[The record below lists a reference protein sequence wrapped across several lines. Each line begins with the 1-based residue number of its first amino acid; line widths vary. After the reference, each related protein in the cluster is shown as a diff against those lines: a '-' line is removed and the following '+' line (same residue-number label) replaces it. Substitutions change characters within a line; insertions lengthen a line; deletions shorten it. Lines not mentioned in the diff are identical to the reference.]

1 MFMSEKDVQKDAQ
14 HRLERSG
21 HLRLLRV
28 FNENFTAID
37 IASPLLSFDAESKAM
52 KVLRVLEQKGM
63 HVAGVRLDGVIAG
76 YILRDKLSKGTCED
90 FLHSF
95 DNEAT
100 LEASTGMPEVIKAL
114 EGRERIFLT
123 IFGVVAGLLRKDD
136 LEKPAARM
144 WLFGMIS
151 LIEMSVTEAIK
162 KRFKDDSWSELV
174 SPARLSKA
182 QALFEERRQSNVP
195 CDLLSCLQL
204 IDKGTVFMKDLKL
217 RSTTIYES
225 RRSGERDV
233 KKLVRLRNHLAHSH
247 NLMPDNWDAIVILAK
262 RFDKIVSNVYNIN
275 ERLKAIEGNE

>member
-1 MFMSEKDVQKDAQ
+1 MSEKEVQEESQ
-14 HRLERSG
+14 QRLQRSG

-37 IASPLLSFDAESKAM
+37 IASPLLSFDADSNTE
-52 KVLRVLEQKGM
+52 KVLRVLEEKGLDA
-63 HVAGVRLDGVIAG
+63 AGVRLDGAIAG
-76 YILRDKLSKGTCED
+76 YVLRDELSGGTCED

-100 LEASTGMPEVIKAL
+100 LEASAGMPEVIKAL
-114 EGRERIFLT
+114 ENRERLFLT
-123 IFGVVAGLLRKDD
+123 IFGVVAGLLRKMD

-162 KRFKDDSWSELV
+162 KHFKDDSWQALV

-195 CDLLSCLQL
+195 CDLISCLQL

-217 RSTTIYES
+217 RSTTVYES
-225 RRSGERDV
+225 RRSGEKDV
-233 KKLVRLRNHLAHSH
+233 KRLVRLRNHLAHSH
-247 NLMPDNWDAIVILAK
+247 PLMPDNWQAIEILAN
-262 RFDKIVSNVYNIN
+262 RFDNILSNVYNMD
-275 ERLKAIEGNE
+275 ERLKAIEGDK